1 MNNKTGPKMK
11 LAKKYKETIISLVC
25 GLGLITILVIIWE
38 AAAINGW
45 EYSKIFPPPSRF
57 LKQLYDDGF
66 KIGLGSQAASIQ
78 QSIMSSIL
86 RVLAGLF
93 LGLIASFLFGFFVQS
108 NIWLKRFMMPV
119 VRILAPVAPVA
130 WIPLAL
136 VLFGIGNQTAIF
148 IVFMGVFFT
157 LTIAV
162 VRAIET
168 VPANL
173 INSAKTLGATQFQIW
188 YKVVFPSV
196 LPNVFTILRLNFI
209 AAWMAVL
216 AAEMTG
222 LQDGLGAII
231 MTGRNLFNNEMIL
244 MGMVLIGVT
253 GFLFDSL
260 LKSIQDKFLWWD
272 KKN

>member
-1 MNNKTGPKMK
+1 MSF
-11 LAKKYKETIISLVC
+11 LKKYRESIISFVC
-25 GLGLITILVIIWE
+25 GIALITLLIIVWE
-38 AAAINGW
+38 YAAAHGW
-45 EYSKIFPPPSRF
+45 KYASIFPPPSKF
-57 LKQLYDDGF
+57 LKQLSDDGY

-78 QSIMSSIL
+78 QSIVVSIL
-86 RVLAGLF
+86 RVLSGLF
-93 LGLIASFLFGFFVQS
+93 LGLGAAFFFGFFVQS
-108 NIWLKRFMMPV
+108 NIWLKRFLMPL

-157 LTIAV
+157 LAIAV
-162 VRAIET
+162 VRAIEV

-173 INSAKTLGATQFQIW
+173 INSAKTLGATKYQIW
-188 YKVVFPSV
+188 YKVVFPAI

-222 LQDGLGAII
+222 LSDGLGAII

-253 GFLFDSL
+253 GFVFDVT
-260 LKSIQDKFLWWD
+260 LKTIQDKFLWWD
-272 KKN
+272 INN

>member
-1 MNNKTGPKMK
+1 MS
-11 LAKKYKETIISLVC
+11 LQKKYSETIISFLC
-25 GLGLITILVIIWE
+25 SIALITVLIIVWE
-38 AAAINGW
+38 ASAAGGW
-45 EYSKIFPPPSRF
+45 EYSKIFPPPSKF
-57 LKQLYDDGF
+57 LKQVFDDGF

-78 QSIMSSIL
+78 ESIIASIL
-86 RVLAGLF
+86 RVLSGLF
-93 LGLIASFLFGFFVQS
+93 LGLGTAFIFGFFVQS
-108 NIWLKRFMMPV
+108 NIWLKRFLMPLI
-119 VRILAPVAPVA
+119 RILAPVAPVA

-162 VRAIET
+162 VRSIET
-168 VPANL
+168 VPNNL
-173 INSAKTLGATQFQIW
+173 INSARTLGANKFQVW
-188 YKVVFPSV
+188 YKVIFPAI

-222 LQDGLGAII
+222 LSDGLGAII

-253 GFLFDSL
+253 GFIFDVV
-260 LKSIQDKFLWWD
+260 LKTIQDRFLWWD
-272 KKN
+272 KKS

>member
-1 MNNKTGPKMK
+1 MSF
-11 LAKKYKETIISLVC
+11 LKKYKESIISFVC
-25 GLGLITILVIIWE
+25 GIALITGLIIIWE
-38 AAAINGW
+38 YAATTGW
-45 EYSKIFPPPSRF
+45 RYANIFPPPSRF
-57 LKQLYDDGF
+57 LKQLSDDGY

-78 QSIMSSIL
+78 QSILVSIL
-86 RVLAGLF
+86 RVLSGLF
-93 LGLIASFLFGFFVQS
+93 LGLVAAFFFGFFVQS
-108 NIWLKRFMMPV
+108 NIWLKRFLMPL

-162 VRAIET
+162 VRAIEV
-168 VPANL
+168 VPANI
-173 INSAKTLGATQFQIW
+173 INSAKTLGATKYQIW
-188 YKVVFPSV
+188 YKVIFPAI

-222 LQDGLGAII
+222 LSDGLGAII

-253 GFLFDSL
+253 GFIFDVI
-260 LKSIQDKFLWWD
+260 LKTVQDKFLWWD

>member
-1 MNNKTGPKMK
+1 MS
-11 LAKKYKETIISLVC
+11 LLKKYREPIISFVC
-25 GLGLITILVIIWE
+25 GIALITGLIIIWE
-38 AAAINGW
+38 YAAAHGW
-45 EYSKIFPPPSRF
+45 KYASIFPPPSKF
-57 LKQLYDDGF
+57 LKQLTDDGF
-66 KIGLGSQAASIQ
+66 KVGLGSQAASIQ
-78 QSIMSSIL
+78 ASILSSIL
-86 RVLAGLF
+86 RVLSGLF
-93 LGLIASFLFGFFVQS
+93 LGLGAAFIFGFFVQS
-108 NIWLKRFMMPV
+108 NIWLKRFLMPLI
-119 VRILAPVAPVA
+119 RILAPVAPVA

-162 VRAIET
+162 VRAIEI

-173 INSAKTLGATQFQIW
+173 INSAKTLGATKYQIW
-188 YKVVFPSV
+188 YKVVFPYI

-222 LQDGLGAII
+222 LSDGLGAII

-244 MGMVLIGVT
+244 MGMFLIGIT
-253 GFLFDSL
+253 GFVFDL
-260 LKSIQDKFLWWD
+260 TLKTIQDRFLWWD
-272 KKN
+272 KKS

>member
-1 MNNKTGPKMK
+1 
-11 LAKKYKETIISLVC
+11 L
-25 GLGLITILVIIWE
+25 
-38 AAAINGW
+38 
-45 EYSKIFPPPSRF
+45 
-57 LKQLYDDGF
+57 
-66 KIGLGSQAASIQ
+66 
-78 QSIMSSIL
+78 
-86 RVLAGLF
+86 
-93 LGLIASFLFGFFVQS
+93 
-108 NIWLKRFMMPV
+108 

-162 VRAIET
+162 VRAIEV

-173 INSAKTLGATQFQIW
+173 INSAKTLGGTKYQIW
-188 YKVVFPSV
+188 YKVVFPAI

-222 LQDGLGAII
+222 LSDGLGAII

-244 MGMVLIGVT
+244 LGMVLIGVT
-253 GFLFDSL
+253 GFVFDVT
-260 LKSIQDKFLWWD
+260 LKTIQDKFLWWD